1 MMSTERTYITGDE
14 PTLSPEQI
22 AFIEKLKLPEHV
34 SIQTDSQFDS
44 TTSDTAKDKWRFV
57 LGGEKVM
64 INFSIIPDLSMRKL
78 AKFCISSFISFGR
91 PFRESDWFKLR
102 DAFNFKNFSYIGFV
116 EKLNSNELLDD
127 PRKYFSIK
135 GLLRLLCQLNCPGFP
150 VEKLESFILIPTPNS
165 ANAFLKYQDLE
176 NAFPSP
182 LKGMIARS
190 IVSASNK
197 RTTLSDNEVID
208 FTLFGLSY
216 YTGMRPI
223 QFSKLTAGD
232 FKLDSSH
239 DSSSLY
245 RYSLNMPYAKQTT
258 ITNSRIRIALPS
270 ELGLLVDEYIKRAKL
285 NCDDRFVLVDEYLIQ
300 YLNDTLQRVLY
311 SIQPHETKLQIS
323 KGDIILPRL
332 TTYDFRHNVGHS
344 LALAGA
350 SADEIAY
357 MLGHSSLIAATYY
370 ISATPELAMLK
381 SKVLGDNPVWQN
393 MVNLMLTGYVIEEA
407 EWSSRTVSGT
417 VGGQLHIRIGGCQ
430 RPDDTCHLAKVRSC
444 YGCFYFR
451 PFTNMNK
458 HLAVLS
464 CVNKELLDTLEVSE
478 KSGNV
483 KNPALEILASMKG
496 EVQMVINRIKGE
508 LKL

>member
-1 MMSTERTYITGDE
+1 M
-14 PTLSPEQI
+14 
-22 AFIEKLKLPEHV
+22 
-34 SIQTDSQFDS
+34 
-44 TTSDTAKDKWRFV
+44 
-57 LGGEKVM
+57 
-64 INFSIIPDLSMRKL
+64 
-78 AKFCISSFISFGR
+78 
-91 PFRESDWFKLR
+91 
-102 DAFNFKNFSYIGFV
+102 
-116 EKLNSNELLDD
+116 
-127 PRKYFSIK
+127 YFATK
-135 GLLRLLCQLNCPGFP
+135 ALLRLLCQLDFPEFP
-150 VEKLESFILIPTPNS
+150 VEKLDSLILIPTPNS
-165 ANAFLKYQDLE
+165 ANPFLKYQDLE

-197 RTTLSDNEVID
+197 RAALSNNEVTD

-239 DSSSLY
+239 YASSLY
-245 RYSLNMPYAKQTT
+245 RYSLNMPYAKQTA
-258 ITNSRIRIALPS
+258 INNSKIKIALPS
-270 ELGLLVDEYIKRAKL
+270 ELGLLIDEYIKRSRLKS
-285 NCDDRFVLVDEYLIQ
+285 DDRFIPVDEYLVQ

-311 SIQPHETKLQIS
+311 SIQPHETKLKIS

-381 SKVLGDNPVWQN
+381 SKVLGENPVWQN

-417 VGGQLHIRIGGCQ
+417 VGGQLHIKIGGCQ

-451 PFTNMNK
+451 PFTNMDK

-508 LKL
+508 LKI